1 VLSNA
6 LTLIMNIPNQTREIT
21 DLDQS
26 HSSIPFASFLDDL
39 KVKMRQVF
47 RNPADK
53 EPLTAKRGIPAI
65 VLREII
71 TGNPLSV
78 SIPEEYGGRGAH
90 VEEIL
95 AVLAAAS
102 YESLSMSLTLG
113 INSALFLQPVAK
125 FAREDVKGPIFRR
138 FLQEQ
143 NMGGLMITEPDYG
156 SNALHMQTFFTEKN
170 DKFHIRGT
178 KHWAGL
184 TGHAMYWLITAR
196 ERAKSGDL
204 KRDIEF
210 FICDV
215 TRPGQEI
222 VVEELFDN
230 LGLYQIP
237 YGRNRID
244 IQVPVL
250 QKLEPKTTGINLLI
264 ELLNRSRFQFPG
276 IGLGFIQRMMDEAIE
291 HCKQRWVGGKSLFNY
306 DQVQQ
311 RLSRLQASFTI
322 SSAMCAFSSDKAHFE
337 NDLTSS
343 GLEANSLKTVI
354 TDMMHDSAQSL
365 VQLVGAKAYRNSH
378 IGGRGIIDSRPF
390 QIFEGS
396 NDILYAQISERVVKL
411 MKKAKETNLYQ
422 FLQNFKLTE
431 NAAQSIKDLLNFNLN
446 MQLPQRKLVEMG
458 RVISRIISMEMVM
471 KLGEKGF
478 REDLINN
485 GIAMLRTEITS
496 LMSHFKVTD
505 NTQVV
510 ENYQQDS
517 SWFSFV

>member
-1 VLSNA
+1 
-6 LTLIMNIPNQTREIT
+6 MNDHMQSSAID
-21 DLDQS
+21 DLEQNPLP
-26 HSSIPFASFLDDL
+26 IPFATFLDDL
-39 KVKMRQVF
+39 KVKMKQVY
-47 RNPADK
+47 RIGPDK
-53 EPLTAKRGIPAI
+53 EPLSSKRGIPPV
-65 VLREII
+65 VLKEIMA
-71 TGNPLSV
+71 GSPLSV
-78 SIPEEYGGRGAH
+78 SIPAAYGGRGAH
-90 VEEIL
+90 LDEIL

-102 YESLSMSLTLG
+102 YESLSLSLTLG

-125 FAREDVKGPIFRR
+125 FGREEIKGPIFKR
-138 FLQEQ
+138 FLQEH

-156 SNALHMQTFFTEKN
+156 SNALHMQTFFTEKGEN
-170 DKFHIRGT
+170 FHIRGT

-184 TGHAMYWLITAR
+184 TGHASFWLLTAR
-196 ERAKSGDL
+196 EQDKKSGEL

-244 IQVPVL
+244 VRVPAIQR
-250 QKLEPKTTGINLLI
+250 LEPKTTGINLLI
-264 ELLNRSRFQFPG
+264 ELLNGSRFQFPG
-276 IGLGFIQRMMDEAIE
+276 IGLGFIQRMMDEAID
-291 HCKQRWVGGKSLFNY
+291 HCKQRLVGGKSLFNY

-322 SSAMCAFSSDKAHFE
+322 SSAMCAFTTEKVQNTS
-337 NDLTSS
+337 DLTSS
-343 GLEANSLKTVI
+343 GLEANSIKTVM
-354 TDMMHDSAQSL
+354 TDLMHDAAQSL
-365 VQLVGAKAYRNSH
+365 VQLVGAKSYRFNH

-396 NDILYAQISERVVKL
+396 NDILYAQISERIVKL
-411 MKKAKETNLYQ
+411 MKKAKEANLYQ
-422 FLQNFKLTE
+422 FLQKFNLTE

-446 MQLPQRKLVEMG
+446 MQLPQRKLVELG
-458 RVISRIISMEMVM
+458 QVIGRIISLEMVI

-485 GIAMLRTEITS
+485 GISMLRKEINS
-496 LMSHFKVTD
+496 LMTHFKTTD
-505 NTQVV
+505 TTRVV
-510 ENYQQDS
+510 EDYQQNS

>member
-1 VLSNA
+1 MKSTMQSSEVD
-6 LTLIMNIPNQTREIT
+6 
-21 DLDQS
+21 DLKQNTP
-26 HSSIPFASFLDDL
+26 HIPFTSFLEDL
-39 KVKMRQVF
+39 KVKMRKVF
-47 RNPADK
+47 RIQADK
-53 EPLTAKRGIPAI
+53 EPLSAKRGIPPI
-65 VLREII
+65 VLREIFS
-71 TGNPLSV
+71 GHPLSV

-95 AVLAAAS
+95 AVLSAAS
-102 YESLSMSLTLG
+102 YESLSLSLTLG

-125 FAREDVKGPIFRR
+125 FAQEDVKGPIFRR

-156 SNALHMQTFFTEKN
+156 SNALHMQTFFTEKD

-244 IQVPVL
+244 IQVPVH

-291 HCKQRWVGGKSLFNY
+291 HCKQRLVGGKSLFNY

-322 SSAMCAFSSDKAHFE
+322 SSAMCAFSSDKARFE

-365 VQLVGAKAYRNSH
+365 VQLVGAKAYRFNH

-396 NDILYAQISERVVKL
+396 NDILYAQISERIVKL
-411 MKKAKETNLYQ
+411 MKKAKETNLFQ

-431 NAAQSIKDLLNFNLN
+431 NAAQTIKDLLNFNLN

-458 RVISRIISMEMVM
+458 QVLSRIISMEMVM
-471 KLGEKGF
+471 NLGEKGF
-478 REDLINN
+478 RQDLINN
-485 GIAMLRTEITS
+485 GIAMLHSEINS
-496 LMSHFKVTD
+496 LMSHFKVPD
-505 NTQVV
+505 STQVV
-510 ENYQQDS
+510 EDYNHNS
-517 SWFSFV
+517 SWLNFV